1 MPTKNLYTASRV
13 LTSLAAAFVFLAS
26 FPGCGGS
33 RVVIGRS
40 NAPTASYRDT
50 ASAPKPAEKPAAK
63 REAVASKSE
72 QSPTPTNPTEAAASE
87 KPSQEK
93 LSPMEEAKRRLM
105 SQATPPASQEQSL
118 STQAGAQ
125 NPAPPDQEPKSI
137 PTVPT
142 DQPSIQAQSEPKQSS
157 AAPIPLVSQAKPRS
171 ESMVSA
177 PYKLDLSVGGY
188 GLGVGLFDTP
198 VNVAV
203 DEQDESI
210 YVVDQGNYR
219 IQKFDRFGQFQLTWG
234 RQGMGDG
241 EFVEQNVAGI
251 GQVLR
256 LTGDFE
262 FNKPVGIS
270 LDMDE
275 SRSLTRI
282 HVVDS
287 LNNRIQ
293 RFLLTKTPAERFPT
307 IGASNVFTMLTK
319 NAGNSP
325 DTGPDSLEEKY
336 SRDNRQVILDTL
348 YLSSTPG
355 KANSML
361 LAPFIWGGLGF
372 SQGLLNLPTYCVRD
386 DKDILYV
393 SDTEN
398 GRIQGFY
405 INAMNPS
412 TDATFFREWGN
423 NITLPYGAGRLTQPT
438 ALAFDNTGFGGFLVL
453 DRMQN
458 GTYVIQRFDRDGQ
471 FKGVFATSGD
481 KEGQF
486 RQPVAMAMNSFDNTL
501 FVTDKAKKK
510 VMVYNNKGEFMYEFG
525 GDELADPRGI
535 TVLRNG
541 WVYVTDAVKN
551 MVYKYVPK

>member
-1 MPTKNLYTASRV
+1 MPTKKLHTASRV
-13 LTSLAAAFVFLAS
+13 LTFLAAAFVFLAS
-26 FPGCGGS
+26 FPGCGGN
-33 RVVIGRS
+33 RVVIGRA
-40 NAPTASYRDT
+40 NASAASYREN
-50 ASAPKPAEKPAAK
+50 ASAPKLAEKPAAK
-63 REAVASKSE
+63 REAAAEPKPE
-72 QSPTPTNPTEAAASE
+72 QSSAPAKPTEAAPSE
-87 KPSQEK
+87 KPSQEQ

-105 SQATPPASQEQSL
+105 TQATPPASQEQPL
-118 STQAGAQ
+118 PAQAGAQ
-125 NPAPPDQEPKSI
+125 NPAPPDQEPKS
-137 PTVPT
+137 VPT
-142 DQPSIQAQSEPKQSS
+142 EQPAIQAPGEPKQSS
-157 AAPIPLVSQAKPRS
+157 APPTPLASQAKPRS
-171 ESMVSA
+171 ESTVSA
-177 PYKLDLSVGGY
+177 PYKLDLSIGGF

-219 IQKFDRFGQFQLTWG
+219 IQKFDRFGQYQLTWG

-241 EFVEQNVAGI
+241 EFVEQNVAGV

-256 LTGDFE
+256 MTGDFE
-262 FNKPVGIS
+262 FNKPVGIC
-270 LDMDE
+270 LDTDE
-275 SRSLTRI
+275 TRSLTRI

-307 IGASNVFTMLTK
+307 IGASNVFSMLTK

-325 DTGPDSLEEKY
+325 DTGSDSLEEKY
-336 SRDNRQVILDTL
+336 NRDNRQVILDTL

-405 INAMNPS
+405 INPMNPS

-486 RQPVAMAMNSFDNTL
+486 RQPVAMAMNQFDNTL
-501 FVTDKAKKK
+501 FVTDKSRKKI
-510 VMVYNNKGEFMYEFG
+510 MVYNSKGEFMYEFG